1 MTSAAGPS
9 NAFNFNGQ
17 GPPVGG
23 QRRSAMQPQGLVGV
37 DAFSSP
43 PTMTSTLGPS
53 NAAIFN
59 DQGPGVGGQLRPAM
73 QSQGHVGMVNPDVLV
88 DPGEPACQRLI
99 SNTFSSHEVISLV
112 EAVFANKDEVK
123 MVREFRGDA
132 AQAFVDVV
140 HGVRFHFLRSFGA
153 V

>member
-1 MTSAAGPS
+1 MINEQDAQATASAEQQQFAHSSPDHTLSSPPAITSTAGPS
-9 NAFNFNGQ
+9 SAVIFNGQ
-17 GPPVGG
+17 GPGVGD
-23 QRRSAMQPQGLVGV
+23 QRRS
-37 DAFSSP
+37 
-43 PTMTSTLGPS
+43 
-53 NAAIFN
+53 
-59 DQGPGVGGQLRPAM
+59 AM
-73 QSQGHVGMVNPDVLV
+73 QSQGHVSMVNPGVPV
-88 DPGEPACQRLI
+88 EPACKRLI

-140 HGVRFHFLRSFGA
+140 HGVRLHFLRSLGT